1 MRGIVEKYLRVIEC
15 GVIDPLKSQ
24 AIYHG
29 LASSLSNECQPI
41 LVISQPSQPYVCIG
55 LHQDLDEIDVSYC
68 QKNNLP
74 IIRRHVGGGTVY
86 LDQHQLFFHF
96 VFPQKKA
103 PNRIADLYPFF
114 IRPVIETY
122 QAFGIK
128 AYLKL
133 PNDIQVNGRKLGGT
147 GAATIENATVM
158 VGSFLYDFDYQTMGD
173 CLNVPSAEFRQTFI
187 ELLREHMTTIQQ
199 SIRPVPT
206 YQQLTAIFLQNIQ
219 QHCQLSIQP
228 SQLMSREYEQISMAE
243 NELASPEWLFQ
254 PGRRLIPNGVKIA
267 SHTYLLE
274 INLPSM
280 GDEMRM
286 LLLQK
291 DGKVGGCQ
299 LVNQVGLR
307 VYSDVFERLSGVA
320 LTECALHKHFMRL
333 STGNV
338 NDVHGLMNPQIIRD
352 ILSGI
357 CRIDL

>member
-1 MRGIVEKYLRVIEC
+1 MRVIEC
-15 GVIDPLKSQ
+15 GVVDPLKSQ
-24 AIYHG
+24 AIYPG
-29 LASSLSNECQPI
+29 LAASLSSECHPI
-41 LVISQPSQPYVCIG
+41 LVISQPSQAYVCIG
-55 LHQDLDEIDVSYC
+55 LHQDLGEIDVGYC
-68 QKNNLP
+68 QKNRLP

-86 LDQHQLFFHF
+86 LDSHQLFFHF

-103 PNRIADLYPFF
+103 PNRVADLYPFF

-122 QAFGIK
+122 QAFGIN

-158 VGSFLYDFDYQTMGD
+158 VGSFLYDFNYQTMGD
-173 CLNVPSAEFRQTFI
+173 CLNVPSAAFRQTFI
-187 ELLREHMTTIQQ
+187 ELLRVHMTTIQE

-206 YQQLTAIFLQNIQ
+206 YQQLTAIFLKNIQ
-219 QHCQLSIQP
+219 KYCQLSILP
-228 SQLMSREYEQISMAE
+228 SQLTSREYEEVTIAE
-243 NELASPEWLFQ
+243 NELGSREWLFQ
-254 PGRRLIPNGVKIA
+254 SGRRLIPNGVKIA
-267 SHTYLLE
+267 SRTYLLE
-274 INLPSM
+274 INLPSL

-299 LVNQVGLR
+299 LVNHVGQR

-320 LTECALHKHFMRL
+320 LTGGALHQRFRRL
-333 STGNV
+333 STANV
-338 NDVHGLMNPQIIRD
+338 NDIHGLLNPQTIRD

-357 CRIDL
+357 CRIDR